1 MTRLRILIAA
11 GASVAFASGALA
23 ETTVV
28 TPETGG
34 DRVDVTSPE
43 EVVGADRADVGEAPT
58 VDVAN
63 LVELDDDFVLP
74 TLNLPVD
81 ALDDYELVDRN
92 GEYVG
97 EIEEVVGPNE
107 NTATAVVVEFD
118 GPGWFLTDDD
128 VERVVDISKFSIEG
142 DALVIDIVADDAI
155 KLPVYK
161 DD

>member
-1 MTRLRILIAA
+1 MTGLRILIAA
-11 GASVAFASGALA
+11 GASVALASGAMA
-23 ETTVV
+23 QTTVV
-28 TPETGG
+28 TPDT
-34 DRVDVTSPE
+34 DRVDVKEPAE
-43 EVVGADRADVGEAPT
+43 IVGADREDMGEAPT

-81 ALDDYELVDRN
+81 ALDDYDLVDRN

-97 EIEEVVGPNE
+97 EIEEVVGPDA
-107 NTATAVVVEFD
+107 NTATAIVVEFD

-128 VERVVDISKFSIEG
+128 VERVVDIGKFSIEG
-142 DALVIDIVADDAI
+142 DKLVIDIVADDAI
-155 KLPVYK
+155 KLPVY